1 MKLVTAFVF
10 ALPGGA
16 AAAAA
21 VVAVMRP
28 RAASFPLILSLAC
41 ALLPGLRAD
50 VLILDDALQGST
62 EGARTGGAFVEGGWK
77 VTGPHDCIWWHVPT
91 IAAGAVEWE
100 VRGLRPAESRAG
112 LEDKAEIFHM
122 YDWTAGDSDTRY
134 VGGYRENPWK
144 HFVRKIGRAGGT
156 VDAMEIVW
164 KIADAYVEPDTAA
177 LSWNPNAAYRFREEW
192 EPRGA
197 SSVFRTYRDGVLI
210 MTKTLPGVYAPAGHS
225 IRIGAS
231 TRRAADA
238 GAPIDAVY
246 RNVKVWDRTQK
257 PPGAPAVAAPA
268 LGETV
273 RTPCAFVAWSG
284 DAFSRYRVRITAADD
299 AESGIVWDSG
309 DVAAG
314 GAFAWTGALEDAGR
328 YFVFVRLGNA
338 LGWGPWN
345 AGGRS
350 FSVDTSRPPPAATP
364 VRILDRSAVDAA
376 GPFLGLGATYMQAL
390 RRCKY
395 DRARLHRDL
404 AFLSRCGFNYV
415 RVLSMVGWYPYWE
428 GCEIAP
434 VAFTSRD
441 GRAVA
446 AWPDYRRQLSD
457 LIDIVAEHGMRT
469 QITIFADAQLM
480 PRKEARIEHMA
491 ALLELLAGREGK
503 IMLLEV
509 ANEAWQNG
517 FPGREGNAD
526 LREFGK
532 YLADRTSIPVALS
545 APPGGTNA
553 VLQELYCGSTA
564 DIATEHFSRDI
575 GTVEGGWL
583 PVRDCWRV
591 ADIAGL
597 PPASSN
603 EPIGPGSSVSAEND
617 PIKLVSAAVFAYIA
631 GLPFYVFHSSA
642 GVKGLEPFESM
653 AGAGDYLHLRAIL
666 PPDLPSWARNDG
678 VQPEAPFRVHCDDRP
693 DCYWPDHPGATR
705 GCVRACG
712 AAKGA
717 VFVAFPM
724 GILDGGVELEARRA
738 MAFRVLDPL
747 SGAVVHDMTSN
758 AGERFVL
765 SKGPGAYIIK
775 GRYIEAAP
783 R

>member
-1 MKLVTAFVF
+1 MKLLTAFVC

-16 AAAAA
+16 PAAA
-21 VVAVMRP
+21 VVVMRP
-28 RAASFPLILSLAC
+28 RVVLFPLILSFVC

-62 EGARTGGAFVEGGWK
+62 KGVRTGGAFVEGGWK
-77 VTGPHDCIWWHVPT
+77 VTGPHDCIRWHVPT

-100 VRGLRPAESRAG
+100 VRGLRPGESRAG
-112 LEDKAEIFHM
+112 LEDKSEIFHM
-122 YDWTAGDSDTRY
+122 YDWMFGDSDTRY
-134 VGGYRENPWK
+134 GGGYRDNPCK

-164 KIADAYVEPDTAA
+164 KIGGEYVEPDTAA
-177 LSWNPNAAYRFREEW
+177 LSWDPSAAYRFREEW

-197 SSVFRTYRDGVLI
+197 DSVFRTYRDGVLI
-210 MTKTLPGVYAPAGHS
+210 MTAAVPGVYAPAGHGV
-225 IRIGAS
+225 RIGAS

-246 RNVKVWDRTQK
+246 SNVKVWDRTRK
-257 PPGAPAVAAPA
+257 LPGTPAITAPTPA
-268 LGETV
+268 ETV

-284 DAFSRYRVRITAADD
+284 DACTRYRVRITAEDD

-309 DVAAG
+309 DV
-314 GAFAWTGALEDAGR
+314 GASCSFAWSDRLENAAR
-328 YFVFVRLGNA
+328 YFVFVKIGNA
-338 LGWGPWN
+338 LGWSPWS
-345 AGGRS
+345 AQGRS

-364 VRILDRSAVDAA
+364 VRILGRSAVDAA

-390 RRCKY
+390 RRCKH
-395 DRARLHRDL
+395 DRARLDRDL

-415 RVLSMVGWYPYWE
+415 RVLSMVGWNPYWE
-428 GCEIAP
+428 GSEIAP
-434 VAFTSRD
+434 VAFANRE

-446 AWPDYRRQLSD
+446 AWPDYRRQVSD
-457 LIDIVAEHGMRT
+457 LIDIVADRGMRT

-480 PRKEARIEHMA
+480 PRKAARIEHMA

-517 FPGREGNAD
+517 FPDSEGIAD

-553 VLQELYCGSTA
+553 VLEELYCGSAA

-575 GTVEGGWL
+575 GTIEGGWL

-603 EPIGPGSSVSAEND
+603 EPIGPGSSVNAEND

-653 AGAGDYLHLRAIL
+653 AGAGDYAHLRAIL

-678 VQPEAPFRVHCDDRP
+678 LQAEAAFRVYCDARP
-693 DCYWPDHPGATR
+693 DRCWPDLPGAKR

-712 AAKGA
+712 ATKGSD
-717 VFVAFPM
+717 FIAFPM
-724 GILDGGVELEARRA
+724 GILDGGVELEPRRP
-738 MAFRVLDPL
+738 MAFQVLDPL
-747 SGAVVHDMTSN
+747 SGTVVHDMTRK

-765 SKGPGAYIIK
+765 AKGPGAYVIK